1 MQPVS
6 LTIRERFDLI
16 KYTHRLPCTL
26 KLRLAVDEFFN
37 SLEITDE
44 ESSKYGIEVN
54 PATFEL
60 VCNDDNY
67 TVVYD
72 SFSENMISALKD
84 YVTGFDTE
92 ENKENTTLQKA
103 FVIFKKVINS

>member
-1 MQPVS
+1 MSPVS

-37 SLEITDE
+37 SLEITEE
-44 ESSKYGIEVN
+44 ESTKYGINVN
-54 PATFEL
+54 PATYE
-60 VCNDDNY
+60 VSCNDENY
-67 TVVYD
+67 VVVYEK
-72 SFSENMISALKD
+72 FSDNMISALKD

-103 FVIFKKVINS
+103 FVIFKRVINS